1 MYALFKKEINNFLSS
16 LIGIMVVVVFL
27 LITGLFL
34 WVFKSDFNI
43 MSYGY
48 ASLDGLFIL
57 APWVFLFLVPAVT
70 MRFFAEE
77 RRTGT
82 IEMLLTKPLSDWQIV
97 GAKYLAGVALVLLA
111 LIPTLIYY
119 ISVSRLAIP
128 VGNVDHGGIWGSY
141 IGLFFLSA
149 AFVSIGVFCSS
160 VTNNQ
165 ILAFILSVFLCGF
178 LYIGF
183 DMLYSLSLFGK
194 VDLFIQQLGMAAH
207 YSSLSRGVIDTRDLL
222 YFLGVIALFLC
233 LTKSSLASRKNNKR
247 NEITTLVFTMLIIVL
262 TNTIGSFVYT
272 RFDLTSEKRYT
283 LSDTSKDILKD
294 LDDYVYFRVYLEGEF
309 PAGFKK
315 LRKETKEMLDEFR
328 AYSKFIDYEF
338 INPSESND
346 QAERQETYKILWQSG
361 LNYYTETV
369 QTNTG
374 MQQIMI
380 WPGTIVSYRENEL
393 AIDLL
398 SGQSGQS
405 QETVLNNSAQDLEYK
420 LISAIKEISTSN
432 KPTVAFVDGHGE
444 LSDLEVYDIANTL
457 SKKYIIKRA
466 TLNEQLNSLMKR
478 ELDRDSNIII
488 KPAFDAVIIAK
499 PTLPFTEKDKF
510 IIDQYIMYGGKV
522 MWLIDPV
529 NANMDSL
536 QSSESTMGLTLDL
549 NIDDQLFKYGMRL
562 NKNLLLAYPCAK
574 IGLVTG
580 QGASLQSM
588 LLPWYYFPLLS
599 PASEHPIVR
608 NIESVKAEFVSSLEP
623 TTSAPEIQKIPLL
636 KTSDYTKVSSAP
648 VYISLDIL
656 NQRPSAQMFPQ
667 KGLMTAYLLNGVFTS
682 LYENRMPAS
691 ITDAPEIGFKAE
703 SVPNSMIII
712 ADGDII
718 RNQLAQLDYAKKN
731 NKRVGSPLPLG
742 YDQYTNNTYGNK
754 QFIENAI
761 SYLLEGQGLIDIRS
775 RELKIRLLDI
785 NKINSSQ
792 ITWQLINVVLPS
804 AIMIIFGI
812 ILAILRKKKYTSN

>member
-48 ASLDGLFIL
+48 ANLDGLFIL

-97 GAKYLAGVALVLLA
+97 GAKYLAGVTLVLLA

-119 ISVSRLAIP
+119 LTVSHLAMP
-128 VGNVDHGGIWGSY
+128 AGNVDHGGIWGSY

-183 DMLYSLSLFGK
+183 EFIYSLSLFGK
-194 VDLFIQQLGMAAH
+194 IDLFIQQLGMAAH
-207 YSSLSRGVIDTRDLL
+207 YSSMSRGVIDTRDLL
-222 YFLGVIALFLC
+222 YFLAIIALFLC

-247 NEITTLVFTMLIIVL
+247 HEAKSLITTLIIIVL
-262 TNTIGSFVYT
+262 ANITGSYVYT

-283 LSDTSKDILKD
+283 LSDTSKDILKN
-294 LDDYVYFRVYLEGEF
+294 LDDYVYFRVYLEGDF

-346 QAERQETYKILWQSG
+346 QAERQETYKILWRSG

-369 QTNTG
+369 QTNNG
-374 MQQIMI
+374 MSQIMI
-380 WPGTIVSYRENEL
+380 WPGIIMSYHENEMG
-393 AIDLL
+393 IDLL
-398 SGQSGQS
+398 SGESGQS

-420 LISAIKEISTSN
+420 LISAIKDISTVN
-432 KPTVAFVDGHGE
+432 RKTIAFVDGHGE
-444 LSDLEVYDIANTL
+444 LADLEVYDIANTL
-457 SKKYIIKRA
+457 SKKYNIKRT
-466 TLNEQLNSLMKR
+466 TLNEQLNSLMR
-478 ELDRDSNIII
+478 RDLDADSNIII
-488 KPAFDAVIIAK
+488 KPAFDAVIMAK
-499 PTLPFTEKDKF
+499 PTEAFSEKDKF

-522 MWLIDPV
+522 MWLLDAV
-529 NANMDSL
+529 NADMDSL
-536 QSSESTMGLTLDL
+536 QNAESTMGLAL
-549 NIDDQLFKYGMRL
+549 NLNLDDQLFKYGVKINR
-562 NKNLLLAYPCAK
+562 NLLLAYPCAQ

-580 QGASLQSM
+580 EGASLQSI
-588 LLPWYYFPLLS
+588 LLPWYYFPLLGA
-599 PASEHPIVR
+599 ASEHPIVR
-608 NIESVKAEFVSSLEP
+608 NLEAVKADFVSSLEP

-656 NQRPSAQMFPQ
+656 NERPNASMFPQ
-667 KGLMTAYLLNGVFTS
+667 KGMPTAFLLNGRFTS
-682 LYENRMPAS
+682 LFENRMPAS
-691 ITDAPEIGFKAE
+691 LIDAKEIGFKTQSE
-703 SVPNSMIII
+703 PNSMIVI

-731 NKRVGSPLPLG
+731 NKRVGQPLPLG

-754 QFIENAI
+754 QFIENAV
-761 SYLLEGQGLIDIRS
+761 SYLLEGEGLLNVRT
-775 RELKIRLLDI
+775 RELKIRLLDM
-785 NKINSSQ
+785 NKVNSSP
-792 ITWQLINVVLPS
+792 IKWQLINVVLPS
-804 AIMIIFGI
+804 AIMIVLGI
-812 ILAILRKKKYTSN
+812 VLAFLRKKKYEK

>member
-1 MYALFKKEINNFLSS
+1 
-16 LIGIMVVVVFL
+16 MV
-27 LITGLFL
+27 G
-34 WVFKSDFNI
+34 
-43 MSYGY
+43 
-48 ASLDGLFIL
+48 
-57 APWVFLFLVPAVT
+57 
-70 MRFFAEE
+70 
-77 RRTGT
+77 
-82 IEMLLTKPLSDWQIV
+82 
-97 GAKYLAGVALVLLA
+97 GVME
-111 LIPTLIYY
+111 
-119 ISVSRLAIP
+119 
-128 VGNVDHGGIWGSY
+128 N
-141 IGLFFLSA
+141 
-149 AFVSIGVFCSS
+149 
-160 VTNNQ
+160 
-165 ILAFILSVFLCGF
+165 
-178 LYIGF
+178 
-183 DMLYSLSLFGK
+183 K
-194 VDLFIQQLGMAAH
+194 
-207 YSSLSRGVIDTRDLL
+207 
-222 YFLGVIALFLC
+222 
-233 LTKSSLASRKNNKR
+233 RKNIKR
-247 NEITTLVFTMLIIVL
+247 NEIISLFITLIIIVL
-262 TNTIGSFVYT
+262 INIIGSFVYT

-283 LSDTSKDILKD
+283 LSNTSKEILKK

-346 QAERQETYKILWQSG
+346 AVERNETYKILYQSG

-380 WPGTIVSYRENEL
+380 WPGIILSYRENEL
-393 AIDLL
+393 PIDLL

-420 LISAIKEISTSN
+420 LISAIKEISTTVKS
-432 KPTVAFVDGHGE
+432 TVAFVDGHGE
-444 LSDLEVYDIANTL
+444 LSDMEVYDIANTL
-457 SKKYIIKRA
+457 SKKYIIRRT

-478 ELDRDSNIII
+478 DFDRDSSIVV
-488 KPAFDAVIIAK
+488 KPAYDAIIIAK
-499 PTLPFTEKDKF
+499 PTEPFSEKDKF

-522 MWLIDPV
+522 MWLLDPV
-529 NANMDSL
+529 DASMDSL
-536 QSSESTMGLTLDL
+536 QSAESTMGLAL
-549 NIDDQLFKYGMRL
+549 NLNLDDQLFKYGMRL
-562 NKNLLLAYPCAK
+562 NRNLLLAYPCAQ
-574 IGLVTG
+574 IGIVTG

-599 PASEHPIVR
+599 QASEHPIVR
-608 NIESVKAEFVSSLEP
+608 NIEAVKADFVSSLEP

-648 VYISLDIL
+648 VYISLEVL
-656 NQRPSAQMFPQ
+656 NQRPNASMFPQ
-667 KGLMTAYLLNGVFTS
+667 KGVTTAYLLNGVFSS

-691 ITDAPEIGFKAE
+691 ITEAAEIGFKNE
-703 SVPNSMIII
+703 SERTSMIVI

-742 YDQYTNNTYGNK
+742 YDQYTNVTYGNK

-761 SYLLEGQGLIDIRS
+761 SYLLEGEGLIGIRS

-785 NKINSSQ
+785 NKVNSNPVLWQ
-792 ITWQLINVVLPS
+792 IVNVILPS

-812 ILAILRKKKYTSN
+812 ILAIIRKKKYQK

>member
-1 MYALFKKEINNFLSS
+1 MENK
-16 LIGIMVVVVFL
+16 
-27 LITGLFL
+27 
-34 WVFKSDFNI
+34 
-43 MSYGY
+43 
-48 ASLDGLFIL
+48 
-57 APWVFLFLVPAVT
+57 
-70 MRFFAEE
+70 
-77 RRTGT
+77 
-82 IEMLLTKPLSDWQIV
+82 
-97 GAKYLAGVALVLLA
+97 
-111 LIPTLIYY
+111 
-119 ISVSRLAIP
+119 
-128 VGNVDHGGIWGSY
+128 
-141 IGLFFLSA
+141 
-149 AFVSIGVFCSS
+149 
-160 VTNNQ
+160 
-165 ILAFILSVFLCGF
+165 
-178 LYIGF
+178 
-183 DMLYSLSLFGK
+183 
-194 VDLFIQQLGMAAH
+194 
-207 YSSLSRGVIDTRDLL
+207 
-222 YFLGVIALFLC
+222 
-233 LTKSSLASRKNNKR
+233 RKNIKR
-247 NEITTLVFTMLIIVL
+247 NEIASLFIILIIIVL
-262 TNTIGSFVYT
+262 VNIIGSFVYT

-283 LSDTSKDILKD
+283 LSDTTKDILRN

-346 QAERQETYKILWQSG
+346 PAERQETYKILWQSG
-361 LNYYTETV
+361 LNYYTETI

-380 WPGTIVSYRENEL
+380 WPGILMTYRDNEM

-398 SGQSGQS
+398 SGQSGQT
-405 QETVLNNSAQDLEYK
+405 QEMVLNNSAQDLEYK
-420 LISAIKEISTSN
+420 LISAIKDISTTV
-432 KPTVAFVDGHGE
+432 KPTIAFVDGHGE
-444 LSDLEVYDIANTL
+444 LADLEVYDIANTL
-457 SKKYIIKRA
+457 AKKYIIKRA

-478 ELDRDSNIII
+478 DLDRDSNIVI
-488 KPAFDAVIIAK
+488 KPAFDAIVIAK
-499 PTLPFTEKDKF
+499 PTESFSEKDKF

-522 MWLIDPV
+522 MWLLDAV
-529 NANMDSL
+529 SASMDSL
-536 QSSESTMGLTLDL
+536 QSQESTMGLAL
-549 NIDDQLFKYGMRL
+549 NINLDDQLFKYGLKL
-562 NKNLLLAYPCAK
+562 NRNLLLSYPCAQ

-608 NIESVKAEFVSSLEP
+608 NLEAVKADFISSLEP

-656 NQRPSAQMFPQ
+656 NQRPNASMFPQ
-667 KGLMTAYLLNGVFTS
+667 KGMTTAYLLNGKFTS
-682 LYENRMPAS
+682 LYENRMTTA
-691 ITDAPEIGFKAE
+691 ITESAEIGFKSE
-703 SVPNSMIII
+703 SVPTSMIVI

-761 SYLLEGQGLIDIRS
+761 TYLLEGEGIINIRT
-775 RELKIRLLDI
+775 RELKIRLLDV
-785 NKINSSQ
+785 NKVNGAQ

-804 AIMIIFGI
+804 AIMIVLGI
-812 ILAILRKKKYTSN
+812 VLAVLRKKKYTK